1 MDKGGID
8 LAADLISQGFAL
20 CIMALALGMDAFS
33 VCMGMGMTAFRIG
46 QAAKIGL
53 WIGLFH
59 ALMPLS
65 GIVLGH
71 LLSHRFGEI
80 AGLAGGLLLV
90 LIGTQMILSL
100 ARQDYG
106 KKDLAY
112 TSDAGV
118 VLFSLSVSI
127 DSFSVGLS
135 MGLFGTRVLVAIT
148 LFGLISM
155 LMAWAGFFIGRRTKR
170 YFGRYGEVLGGLV
183 MLFFGLKLIFHI
195 PL

>member
-1 MDKGGID
+1 MIV
-8 LAADLISQGFAL
+8 AADLISQVFAL
-20 CIMALALGMDAFS
+20 FIMALALGMDAFS
-33 VCMGMGMTAFRIG
+33 VCMGMGMSALRLH
-46 QAAKIGL
+46 QAAKIGM

-59 ALMPLS
+59 MLMPLS

-100 ARQDYG
+100 ARQDYE

-112 TSDAGV
+112 ASDTGV
-118 VLFSLSVSI
+118 MLFSLSVSI
-127 DSFSVGLS
+127 DSFSVGLG
-135 MGLFGTRVLVAIT
+135 MGLFGTRVLAAI
-148 LFGLISM
+148 LIFGLISM
-155 LMAWAGFFIGRRTKR
+155 LMAWAGFYIGHRTQR
-170 YFGRYGEVLGGLV
+170 YFGRYGEVLGGII